1 MSTLAWSVPLA
12 LGGALVLW
20 TCVGLATGRLGVENA
35 KYTALRRP
43 GLPSGLE
50 LRRYEAHL
58 QASIAV
64 REAEARAA
72 SSRGFRFLAGYIF
85 GGNAAQES
93 IAMTAPVVLSR
104 PPPASASDAG
114 GAQHTTMAFVL
125 PSRLPSLAALPQPN
139 DPRVQLTQHGAA
151 LHAVRRLSPL
161 TLAARFDEAR
171 IARELAALEADAAAA
186 GLQWDAATVQR
197 SVLAYDPP
205 WTPWFVARTEV
216 SLHPVRER

>member
-1 MSTLAWSVPLA
+1 MGTLAWAVPIA

-20 TCVGLATGRLGVENA
+20 TGLGLATGRLGVENA
-35 KYTALRRP
+35 KYTLQRR
-43 GLPSGLE
+43 LPSGLE
-50 LRRYEAHL
+50 LRRYDPHL

-64 REAEARAA
+64 READARAA

-85 GGNAAQES
+85 GGNAAQQS

-104 PPPASASDAG
+104 PPPG
-114 GAQHTTMAFVL
+114 EAQAATTMAFVL

-161 TLAARFDEAR
+161 TLEARFDEAR
-171 IARELAALEADAAAA
+171 IARELSALEADAAAA

-216 SLHPVRER
+216 SLYPVRER